1 MKILAVDPGQA
12 RHGIAISDPTGT
24 LARRLTVI
32 EHMSRAIDAAT
43 IASLAD
49 ENHVDLI
56 LFGLSSDSEGNLTPE
71 GKSAKRLAAAVRSQT
86 DIPIEFW
93 DESFSTQSA
102 LNAQI
107 ELGTSRRKRRGHL
120 DDLAAAVILQS
131 YLDAH
136 IVNSS
141 ENES

>member
-1 MKILAVDPGQA
+1 MKILAVDPGKA
-12 RHGIAISDPTGT
+12 RHGIAICDPSGT

-32 EHMSRAIDAAT
+32 EHVSRVIDAAT
-43 IASLAD
+43 IVSLAN
-49 ENHVDLI
+49 ENQVDLI
-56 LFGLSSDSEGNLTPE
+56 LFGVSSDLDGNLTLE
-71 GKSAKRLAAAVRSQT
+71 GKRAKRLASAVRSQT
-86 DIPIEFW
+86 NIPIEFW

-102 LNAQI
+102 MEAQI

-136 IVNSS
+136 IVNDSG
-141 ENES
+141 NAT